1 MDKYTVTA
9 HEWRHLFT
17 AEDEPLGVDYAFV
30 KMLLGDLS
38 RQFVAGNLIVV
49 PDLNGVKAD
58 DIVRALDIIYP
69 ALARLCV
76 DRSE

>member
-1 MDKYTVTA
+1 MDQYTAIA

-17 AEDEPLGVDYAFV
+17 AADGPDYAFV
-30 KMLLGDLS
+30 KMLLGNLS

-58 DIVRALDIIYP
+58 DIIRALDIIYT
-69 ALARLCV
+69 ARARLCV
-76 DRSE
+76 ERSE

>member
-1 MDKYTVTA
+1 MDQYTAIA

-17 AEDEPLGVDYAFV
+17 AEDEPDYAFV

-58 DIVRALDIIYP
+58 DIIRALDIIYP

-76 DRSE
+76 ERSE